1 MNFIEK
7 CLKISDLEVQLEVRM
22 NSVKVTED
30 LSKLKIELEGYKKTI
45 EELKTANESL
55 NDEWSKLSVEMKN
68 KEIKFN
74 SEVSIRDMNI
84 M

>member
-68 KEIKFN
+68 KEIKFS
-74 SEVSIRDMNI
+74 SEVRTPDMNI
-84 M
+84 I